1 MHSKSVGLVA
11 QLDRVPDYGSGGC
24 GFDSR
29 PVHEKEISESWFPF
43 FCLLKYTKN
52 TDRLYSIL
60 HEKDAKNNPPKRER
74 LILESANHN
83 LFQTPFQ
90 FDILHLRLGL
100 AYMADIS
107 ECMALE

>member
-1 MHSKSVGLVA
+1 MVS
-11 QLDRVPDYGSGGC
+11 
-24 GFDSR
+24 
-29 PVHEKEISESWFPF
+29 F

-52 TDRLYSIL
+52 ADRLSSIL

-74 LILESANHN
+74 LILGSANHN

-100 AYMADIS
+100 AYLADIS
-107 ECMALE
+107 ECMALGFGITQKELHTKPLVSFSVD